1 MQLRKE
7 QRLEDEDNGT
17 NELLMDALI
26 RNACGDDEALDIRI
40 TYQEV
45 LDDMDIKLAQIKDLY
60 TPCIVADLHLL
71 RQYTQ

>member
-7 QRLEDEDNGT
+7 QRLKDEDDRT
-17 NELLMDALI
+17 NELLIDALI
-26 RNACGDDEALDIRI
+26 RDACGDDEALDVQM

-45 LDDMDIKLAQIKDLY
+45 LNDVDIKLAQIKDLY

-71 RQYTQ
+71 